1 MDFNQRIE
9 KSVEAMKER
18 VAEIKDYMKN
28 RFAGGQTKHAAK
40 DYQHISALLNEIL
53 KTTDEMSV
61 LVARSGIEDMS
72 KVLTGLIEKAGTF
85 GGRQSYA
92 SIVNTGHPKP
102 SSPPVGEKTII
113 INKTKNSELLN
124 HTIDFLF
131 DRHMY
136 TDCVTTTTTITSIP
150 RRKSL

>member
-1 MDFNQRIE
+1 
-9 KSVEAMKER
+9 
-18 VAEIKDYMKN
+18 
-28 RFAGGQTKHAAK
+28 
-40 DYQHISALLNEIL
+40 
-53 KTTDEMSV
+53 MSV

-113 INKTKNSELLN
+113 ITKTKQETPTRKLLHEVN
-124 HTIDFLF
+124 TGIWKIRAEGSQVKINKVIEGKTSVIVKLPQTEDIDTLIIGQALF
-131 DRHMY
+131 TYIEVH
-136 TDCVTTTTTITSIP
+136 S
-150 RRKSL
+150 S